1 MPSCLD
7 AQVQNSRLEPILNS
21 WPWQQGP
28 AKAGVGKHSKEEKH
42 FFPEIPSPP
51 LLCLQARAAT
61 AAGASP
67 LSPVLG
73 INRPIKHALVPCPG
87 AILGATLITAAGK

>member
-1 MPSCLD
+1 M
-7 AQVQNSRLEPILNS
+7 AEM
-21 WPWQQGP
+21 
-28 AKAGVGKHSKEEKH
+28 GKHSREQYS
-42 FFPEIPSPP
+42 FPEIPSPSLHCSVYVQELP
-51 LLCLQARAAT
+51 T

-73 INRPIKHALVPCPG
+73 IKRPIKCALVPCPG